1 MYTFNSILNIAFKNR
16 SVMQEMDSQNSNVF
30 FFFFFF
36 LRGGGEGVQES
47 VLYRPRCCGQPD
59 VLSPSVLRPRVI
71 VHRVV
76 HNTLGDSFDYCPQ
89 RREIHVLVY

>member
-36 LRGGGEGVQES
+36 FAGGRGGGARVS
-47 VLYRPRCCGQPD
+47 S
-59 VLSPSVLRPRVI
+59 LSPSMLW
-71 VHRVV
+71 
-76 HNTLGDSFDYCPQ
+76 TT
-89 RREIHVLVY
+89 